1 MKTITFFKRVLASA
15 ALVSVCG
22 FACATNNGKQFIHN
36 DTMEGGKLVCREIYA
51 MNDAASGILNPVKMY
66 KYSYDTDQQK
76 TVKSTYAWNIFKN
89 TWETESRT
97 VISRYETETSVEYS
111 VWNKEKGSFDLS
123 KKYIYITDNNNQLI
137 AQYAYKMNSRT
148 NQWIL
153 EKDALT
159 PIYENIYATTE
170 PLGCRESQTPQSD
183 EPERKRKKPN
193 PEVGKRTIIL
203 CSLYR
208 NIVSPPND
216 QSRHAI
222 GNQPTEQS

>member
-148 NQWIL
+148 NQCL
-153 EKDALT
+153 DTHLREHLRNN
-159 PIYENIYATTE
+159 PLTE

-183 EPERKRKKPN
+183 EPERKRKKPD

>member
-36 DTMEGGKLVCREIYA
+36 DTMEGGKLVYREIYA

-66 KYSYDTDQQK
+66 KYIYDTDQQK

-159 PIYENIYATTE
+159 PIYKNIYATT
-170 PLGCRESQTPQSD
+170 R
-183 EPERKRKKPN
+183 
-193 PEVGKRTIIL
+193 
-203 CSLYR
+203 
-208 NIVSPPND
+208 
-216 QSRHAI
+216 
-222 GNQPTEQS
+222 

>member
-36 DTMEGGKLVCREIYA
+36 DTMEGGQLVCREIYT

-159 PIYENIYATTE
+159 PIYENIYATT
-170 PLGCRESQTPQSD
+170 R
-183 EPERKRKKPN
+183 
-193 PEVGKRTIIL
+193 
-203 CSLYR
+203 
-208 NIVSPPND
+208 
-216 QSRHAI
+216 
-222 GNQPTEQS
+222 

>member
-36 DTMEGGKLVCREIYA
+36 DTMEGGKLVYREIYA

-89 TWETESRT
+89 TWDTESRT

-159 PIYENIYATTE
+159 PIYKNIYATT
-170 PLGCRESQTPQSD
+170 R
-183 EPERKRKKPN
+183 
-193 PEVGKRTIIL
+193 
-203 CSLYR
+203 
-208 NIVSPPND
+208 
-216 QSRHAI
+216 
-222 GNQPTEQS
+222 

>member
-1 MKTITFFKRVLASA
+1 MP
-15 ALVSVCG
+15 
-22 FACATNNGKQFIHN
+22 
-36 DTMEGGKLVCREIYA
+36 
-51 MNDAASGILNPVKMY
+51 ASGILNPVKMY

-159 PIYENIYATTE
+159 PIYENIYATT
-170 PLGCRESQTPQSD
+170 R
-183 EPERKRKKPN
+183 
-193 PEVGKRTIIL
+193 
-203 CSLYR
+203 
-208 NIVSPPND
+208 
-216 QSRHAI
+216 
-222 GNQPTEQS
+222 

>member
-36 DTMEGGKLVCREIYA
+36 DTMEGGQLVCREIYA

-159 PIYENIYATTE
+159 PIYENIYATT
-170 PLGCRESQTPQSD
+170 R
-183 EPERKRKKPN
+183 
-193 PEVGKRTIIL
+193 
-203 CSLYR
+203 
-208 NIVSPPND
+208 
-216 QSRHAI
+216 
-222 GNQPTEQS
+222 

>member
-51 MNDAASGILNPVKMY
+51 MTDAASGILNTVKMY

-159 PIYENIYATTE
+159 PIYENIYATT
-170 PLGCRESQTPQSD
+170 R
-183 EPERKRKKPN
+183 
-193 PEVGKRTIIL
+193 
-203 CSLYR
+203 
-208 NIVSPPND
+208 
-216 QSRHAI
+216 
-222 GNQPTEQS
+222 

>member
-22 FACATNNGKQFIHN
+22 FACATNNEKQFIHN

-51 MNDAASGILNPVKMY
+51 MNDATSGILNPVKMY

-76 TVKSTYAWNIFKN
+76 TVKSTDAWNIFKN

-123 KKYIYITDNNNQLI
+123 KKYIYIITDNNNQLI

-159 PIYENIYATTE
+159 PIYENIYATT
-170 PLGCRESQTPQSD
+170 R
-183 EPERKRKKPN
+183 
-193 PEVGKRTIIL
+193 
-203 CSLYR
+203 
-208 NIVSPPND
+208 
-216 QSRHAI
+216 
-222 GNQPTEQS
+222 

>member
-36 DTMEGGKLVCREIYA
+36 DTMEGGKLVYREIYA

-159 PIYENIYATTE
+159 PLYKNIYATT
-170 PLGCRESQTPQSD
+170 R
-183 EPERKRKKPN
+183 
-193 PEVGKRTIIL
+193 
-203 CSLYR
+203 
-208 NIVSPPND
+208 
-216 QSRHAI
+216 
-222 GNQPTEQS
+222 

>member
-36 DTMEGGKLVCREIYA
+36 DTMEEGKLVCREIYA
-51 MNDAASGILNPVKMY
+51 MNDTASGILNPVKMY

-76 TVKSTYAWNIFKN
+76 TVKSTYAWNIVKN

-159 PIYENIYATTE
+159 PIYENIYATT
-170 PLGCRESQTPQSD
+170 R
-183 EPERKRKKPN
+183 
-193 PEVGKRTIIL
+193 
-203 CSLYR
+203 
-208 NIVSPPND
+208 
-216 QSRHAI
+216 
-222 GNQPTEQS
+222 

>member
-89 TWETESRT
+89 TWETESVSYT
-97 VISRYETETSVEYS
+97 HLTLPT
-111 VWNKEKGSFDLS
+111 K
-123 KKYIYITDNNNQLI
+123 
-137 AQYAYKMNSRT
+137 
-148 NQWIL
+148 L
-153 EKDALT
+153 E
-159 PIYENIYATTE
+159 
-170 PLGCRESQTPQSD
+170 
-183 EPERKRKKPN
+183 
-193 PEVGKRTIIL
+193 V
-203 CSLYR
+203 
-208 NIVSPPND
+208 
-216 QSRHAI
+216 
-222 GNQPTEQS
+222 

>member
-51 MNDAASGILNPVKMY
+51 MNDAASGILNLVKMY

-159 PIYENIYATTE
+159 PIYKNIYATT
-170 PLGCRESQTPQSD
+170 R
-183 EPERKRKKPN
+183 
-193 PEVGKRTIIL
+193 
-203 CSLYR
+203 
-208 NIVSPPND
+208 
-216 QSRHAI
+216 
-222 GNQPTEQS
+222 

>member
-159 PIYENIYATTE
+159 PIYENNRMNRNVTGKSRIRKLAKEQLSYGLFIETLSAPQTINQDM
-170 PLGCRESQTPQSD
+170 LLVINRLSNLES
-183 EPERKRKKPN
+183 
-193 PEVGKRTIIL
+193 
-203 CSLYR
+203 
-208 NIVSPPND
+208 
-216 QSRHAI
+216 
-222 GNQPTEQS
+222 

>member
-1 MKTITFFKRVLASA
+1 MKTITFFKRV
-15 ALVSVCG
+15 
-22 FACATNNGKQFIHN
+22 
-36 DTMEGGKLVCREIYA
+36 YA

-159 PIYENIYATTE
+159 PIYENIYATT
-170 PLGCRESQTPQSD
+170 R
-183 EPERKRKKPN
+183 
-193 PEVGKRTIIL
+193 
-203 CSLYR
+203 
-208 NIVSPPND
+208 
-216 QSRHAI
+216 
-222 GNQPTEQS
+222 

>member
-51 MNDAASGILNPVKMY
+51 MNDAASVILNPVKMY

-159 PIYENIYATTE
+159 PIYENIYATT
-170 PLGCRESQTPQSD
+170 R
-183 EPERKRKKPN
+183 
-193 PEVGKRTIIL
+193 
-203 CSLYR
+203 
-208 NIVSPPND
+208 
-216 QSRHAI
+216 
-222 GNQPTEQS
+222 

>member
-51 MNDAASGILNPVKMY
+51 MNDADSGILNPVKMY

-159 PIYENIYATTE
+159 PIYENIYATT
-170 PLGCRESQTPQSD
+170 R
-183 EPERKRKKPN
+183 
-193 PEVGKRTIIL
+193 
-203 CSLYR
+203 
-208 NIVSPPND
+208 
-216 QSRHAI
+216 
-222 GNQPTEQS
+222 

>member
-36 DTMEGGKLVCREIYA
+36 DTMEGGKLVYREIYA

-66 KYSYDTDQQK
+66 KYTYDTDQQK

-159 PIYENIYATTE
+159 PIYKNIYATT
-170 PLGCRESQTPQSD
+170 R
-183 EPERKRKKPN
+183 
-193 PEVGKRTIIL
+193 
-203 CSLYR
+203 
-208 NIVSPPND
+208 
-216 QSRHAI
+216 
-222 GNQPTEQS
+222 

>member
-1 MKTITFFKRVLASA
+1 MENSLSIT
-15 ALVSVCG
+15 
-22 FACATNNGKQFIHN
+22 
-36 DTMEGGKLVCREIYA
+36 GGKLVCREIYA

-159 PIYENIYATTE
+159 PIYENIYATT
-170 PLGCRESQTPQSD
+170 R
-183 EPERKRKKPN
+183 
-193 PEVGKRTIIL
+193 
-203 CSLYR
+203 
-208 NIVSPPND
+208 
-216 QSRHAI
+216 
-222 GNQPTEQS
+222 

>member
-66 KYSYDTDQQK
+66 KYSYDTDQQ
-76 TVKSTYAWNIFKN
+76 
-89 TWETESRT
+89 ETESRT
-97 VISRYETETSVEYS
+97 IISRYETETSVEYS

-159 PIYENIYATTE
+159 PIYENIYATT
-170 PLGCRESQTPQSD
+170 R
-183 EPERKRKKPN
+183 
-193 PEVGKRTIIL
+193 
-203 CSLYR
+203 
-208 NIVSPPND
+208 
-216 QSRHAI
+216 
-222 GNQPTEQS
+222 

>member
-51 MNDAASGILNPVKMY
+51 MNDAALGILNPVKMY

-159 PIYENIYATTE
+159 PIYENIYATT
-170 PLGCRESQTPQSD
+170 R
-183 EPERKRKKPN
+183 
-193 PEVGKRTIIL
+193 
-203 CSLYR
+203 
-208 NIVSPPND
+208 
-216 QSRHAI
+216 
-222 GNQPTEQS
+222 

>member
-76 TVKSTYAWNIFKN
+76 TV
-89 TWETESRT
+89 RT

-159 PIYENIYATTE
+159 PIYENIYATT
-170 PLGCRESQTPQSD
+170 R
-183 EPERKRKKPN
+183 
-193 PEVGKRTIIL
+193 
-203 CSLYR
+203 
-208 NIVSPPND
+208 
-216 QSRHAI
+216 
-222 GNQPTEQS
+222 

>member
-36 DTMEGGKLVCREIYA
+36 DTMEGGKLVYREIYA

-159 PIYENIYATTE
+159 PIYKNIYATT
-170 PLGCRESQTPQSD
+170 R
-183 EPERKRKKPN
+183 
-193 PEVGKRTIIL
+193 
-203 CSLYR
+203 
-208 NIVSPPND
+208 
-216 QSRHAI
+216 
-222 GNQPTEQS
+222 